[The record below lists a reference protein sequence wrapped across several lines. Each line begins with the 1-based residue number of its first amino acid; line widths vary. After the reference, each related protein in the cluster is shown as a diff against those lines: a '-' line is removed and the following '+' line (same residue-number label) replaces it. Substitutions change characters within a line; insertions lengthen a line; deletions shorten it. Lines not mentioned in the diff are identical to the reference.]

1 MDIERAAIQAMFYD
15 YSIDTVVE
23 NLIVRNRGGES
34 LWYYGALK
42 KTLHDSHASL
52 NMGEVEAITNLIDV
66 KWIGKAQPAHLITP
80 LDGAFKVLLHCA
92 NIFLK
97 ETEDGLKTRHKHLL
111 RWNSITRMT
120 GEDWLVCIYKAYKQ
134 HGTIDSFAW
143 PDILLSDGA
152 IMNAI
157 NTKGLC
163 DIHTHLGGAGDPF
176 ILNWAGLMTG
186 GFLNDE
192 ALAPMG
198 RMKVWSVMAAR
209 IRYALYSYYV
219 EGNKKAFDQQMHD
232 DLKRLAGQEKDFLT
246 IRNWTHT
253 LICNAMKTA
262 LETSEGQTVD
272 YAIKKDCD
280 DKEMNSP
287 YMLYHGERRLL
298 HLFLCDYQTGSNAV
312 RKISRYV
319 YLYALV
325 KIAFRKQLIIDHA
338 HRGLHYFMA
347 YNHRKTL
354 FIPQELNGVA
364 KRFAYQTSIRPR
376 TKDALELRV
385 NAIQKDIEMVVKD
398 ECNLTIFGKGT
409 WLEKEETAKANY
421 VVHLSKTVLT
431 HTNDANM
438 RMTVDDL
445 LENHLMQGGKITG
458 IDAAGEE
465 LKCRPAQL
473 GHYYRY
479 LRERG
484 HRNFTFHVGEDFYDI
499 ADGLKAIDEAIVFLD
514 VRNGWRLGHCVALG
528 IDPDVFYERKHQVIV
543 MPRQMLLDNLIWIT
557 MTCKEERIKLSQELT
572 REMANV
578 IKGLMKELFGD
589 EHPTM
594 QTYYHAMWL
603 RSDVDGSYNGQL
615 AWERAMKCQHERS
628 VKGRADG
635 KAVMTAHQMRLDQ
648 NIIRRRE
655 ETVCWKASKDYIR
668 LVGRLQRVMIRHL
681 EKLGVTIESNPTSN
695 LMLGGLERYDELPL
709 LRHSSTSWLLGMHL
723 PFTINTDDKGLF
735 GTSLQNEFALMAK
748 AMSKKEGVLTQRKW
762 SDKEIEKYLM
772 KAVECSHEVKFRW
785 TNNEYET
792 HRI

>member
-1 MDIERAAIQAMFYD
+1 MDIERVAIQTMFYD
-15 YSIDTVVE
+15 YPIDAVVE
-23 NLIVRNRGGES
+23 NLITRDRGGDRQ
-34 LWYYGALK
+34 WYYDALK
-42 KTLHDSHASL
+42 NTLHNSYASI
-52 NMGEVEAITNLIDV
+52 NMGEVEAISKLIEE
-66 KWIGKAQPAHLITP
+66 KWIDKAQPANFKTP

-92 NIFLK
+92 NIFLT
-97 ETEDGLKTRHKHLL
+97 ETEEGLKTHDKHLL

-120 GEDWLVCIYKAYKQ
+120 GEDWLVCIYKAYRQ
-134 HGTIDSFAW
+134 HGTIESFAW
-143 PDILLSDGA
+143 PDILPTDGVMMKA
-152 IMNAI
+152 ISK
-157 NTKGLC
+157 KGFC

-176 ILNWAGLMTG
+176 ILNWIGLMTG

-198 RMKVWSVMAAR
+198 RLKVWSVIAAR

-219 EGNKKAFDQQMHD
+219 EGNRNAFGQQMHD
-232 DLKRLAGQEKDFLT
+232 DLKQIAGREKEFLT

-262 LETSEGQTVD
+262 LKTAEGQTVD
-272 YAIKKDCD
+272 YAIGKDCD
-280 DKEMNSP
+280 DKGINSP

-298 HLFLCDYQTGSNAV
+298 HQFLCDYQTGSNAV
-312 RKISRYV
+312 RKIARYI

-338 HRGLHYFMA
+338 HRGLHYFMD
-347 YNHRKTL
+347 YNHRKAL
-354 FIPQELNGVA
+354 FIPQEQDGVA

-385 NAIQKDIEMVVKD
+385 NAIEKDIEMAVKD
-398 ECNLTIFGKGT
+398 ECNQAIFGKDT
-409 WLEKEETAKANY
+409 WLEEEEAAKVNY
-421 VVHLSKTVLT
+421 VVHFSKTALM
-431 HTNDANM
+431 HMHDANM
-438 RMTVDDL
+438 RMTVSEL
-445 LENHLMQGGKITG
+445 LENHFMQGGKITG

-465 LKCRPAQL
+465 LKCRPAKL

-499 ADGLKAIDEAIVFLD
+499 ADGLRAIDEAVVFLD

-528 IDPDVFYERKHQVIV
+528 IDPNVFYERKRHVIV
-543 MPRQMLLDNLIWIT
+543 MPRQMLLDNLIWMA
-557 MTCKEERIKLSQELT
+557 MTCKEEGIRISLELT
-572 REMANV
+572 REMARV
-578 IKGLMKELFGD
+578 IRRLMKELFGD
-589 EHPTM
+589 ERPTM
-594 QTYYHAMWL
+594 QTYYYAIWL
-603 RSDVDGSYNGQL
+603 RSDVDGGQNGQL
-615 AWERAMKCQHERS
+615 AWERTMKCQHERS

-635 KAVMTAHQMRLDQ
+635 NAVMIAHRMKLDQ
-648 NIIRRRE
+648 NIIRRGE
-655 ETVCWKASKDYIR
+655 ESVSWKANKGYIR
-668 LVGRLQRVMIRHL
+668 LVGRLQRVMMRRL
-681 EKLGVTIESNPTSN
+681 ETLGVTIESNPTSN
-695 LMLGGLERYDELPL
+695 LMLSGMERYDELPL
-709 LRHSSTSWLLGMHL
+709 LRHSSATWLWGMHL

-772 KAVECSHEVKFRW
+772 KAVERSHEVKFRW